1 MSTRQ
6 PAIFLGHG
14 SPTNT
19 FEVNRWTEAWR
30 ALGDELMAGGDP
42 PTAILAISAHWFIG
56 ATAVTAMATPR
67 TIHDFG
73 GFADELYRFQYPA
86 PGSPELAGR
95 VAEAL
100 APTRVLLDEGEWG
113 LDHGTWSVLA
123 HVVPDADVSVVQL
136 SIDATLPTAAHLQLG
151 AALGPLRDQ
160 GVVVL
165 GSGNV
170 VHNLRMARW
179 EELVGGAPPGPPYD
193 WATRFDRDV
202 RSALAAHDGDELVR
216 LLGTGDGRLAHPSP
230 DHYLPLLYVVGATDG
245 DEPVREL
252 TSGLEGGSLSMQ
264 SVRIG

>member
-1 MSTRQ
+1 VSTRQ

-30 ALGDELMAGGDP
+30 ALGDELLAGDDP
-42 PTAILAISAHWFIG
+42 PTAVLAISAHWYIG
-56 ATAVTAMATPR
+56 ATAVTAMAQPR

-73 GFADELYRFQYPA
+73 GFADELSRFQYPA
-86 PGSPELAGR
+86 PGSPDLARRVVEL
-95 VAEAL
+95 L
-100 APTRVLLDEGEWG
+100 APAQVHLDDQDWG

-123 HVVPDADVSVVQL
+123 HVLPDADLPVVQL
-136 SIDATLPTAAHLQLG
+136 SIDATRPTSAHLELG
-151 AALGPLRDQ
+151 RALRPLRDE

-170 VHNLRMARW
+170 VHNLRLARW
-179 EELVGGAPPGPPYD
+179 DELMGGAPPGPPYD

-202 RSALAAHDGDELVR
+202 RIAIAAHDGDELVR
-216 LLGTGDGRLAHPSP
+216 LLSSGDGRLAHPSP
-230 DHYLPLLYVVGATDG
+230 DHYLPLLYVVGATDA

-264 SVRIG
+264 AVQIG